1 MSSAARLAHTG
12 YVHTGTYFDTPWTK
26 IYRHHENLTSNIL
39 QLAMAT
45 LGTTFAV
52 PYLMTRGGSPKPQ
65 AAPPINAGSKD
76 EAKFIE

>member
-1 MSSAARLAHTG
+1 
-12 YVHTGTYFDTPWTK
+12 
-26 IYRHHENLTSNIL
+26 
-39 QLAMAT
+39 MAT